1 MTDPSVDHHAVPVQS
16 WNLGIQEMSGLGLR
30 RDPRSGLAEVIAISD
45 RTTTIAR
52 LRVDGSARLRPDRP
66 GRRAAAHHRVRGLPA
81 DLDRA
86 GGPQWE
92 GVAADGAG
100 RVVVLG
106 ERGSELVL
114 LSPDFEFERRIR
126 LRHEWEDD
134 RQAGLEAL
142 VLLRDG
148 HLLAAKQ
155 RRPVRLLEFGP
166 AGDRPIGLVPSATLP
181 AGEATRL
188 SPGRELVCLAGWG
201 FAGDDL
207 PSVNDLS
214 LHAEFLHL
222 VSSAS
227 RRIARIRLPAT
238 GPVRIESWWSLPD
251 AVTAGRDAKAEG
263 LVVDDRVGVLVA
275 VDSHRDRE
283 NLHLLGRS
291 WPVP

>member
-1 MTDPSVDHHAVPVQS
+1 MSVQS
-16 WNLGIQEMSGLGLR
+16 WNLGVREVSGLGLR

-45 RTTTIAR
+45 RTTTIVR
-52 LRVDGSARLRPDRP
+52 LRADGSARLRPDRP
-66 GRRAAAHHRVRGLPA
+66 GRRGAAHHRVRGLPD

-114 LSPDFEFERRIR
+114 LSPEFEFERRIR
-126 LRHEWEDD
+126 LRHEWEGD

-142 VLLRDG
+142 VLLRTG
-148 HLLAAKQ
+148 HVLAAKQ
-155 RRPVRLLEFGP
+155 RHPVRLLEFGP
-166 AGDRPIGLVPSATLP
+166 PGDRPIGLVPTAALP
-181 AGEATRL
+181 AGEAFR
-188 SPGRELVCLAGWG
+188 PPPARELTCLAGWG
-201 FAGDDL
+201 FADDDP
-207 PSVNDLS
+207 PSVNDMS
-214 LHAEFLHL
+214 LHAGFLHL

-227 RRIARIRLPAT
+227 RRIARIRLPAV
-238 GPVRIESWWSLPD
+238 GPIRVESWWSLPD
-251 AVTAGRDAKAEG
+251 AVTGGRDAKAEG
-263 LVVDDRVGVLVA
+263 LIVDDRVGVLVA
-275 VDSHRDRE
+275 VDSHRDRD

>member
-1 MTDPSVDHHAVPVQS
+1 VTEPSVDQHAVPVQS
-16 WNLGIQEMSGLGLR
+16 WNLGVREVSGLGLR
-30 RDPRSGLAEVIAISD
+30 RDPRSGLAEFIAVSD

-52 LRVDGSARLRPDRP
+52 LRADGSARLRADRP
-66 GRRAAAHHRVRGLPA
+66 GRRAAAHHRVRGLPD
-81 DLDRA
+81 DLDRP

-114 LSPDFEFERRIR
+114 LSPEFAFDRRIR
-126 LRHEWEDD
+126 LRHEWEGD
-134 RQAGLEAL
+134 RRAGLEAL

-148 HLLAAKQ
+148 HVLAAKQ

-166 AGDRPIGLVPSATLP
+166 AGDRPIGLVPSAALP
-181 AGEATRL
+181 AGEAARL
-188 SPGRELVCLAGWG
+188 PPGRELVCLASWG
-201 FAGDDL
+201 VVGDDL

-214 LHAEFLHL
+214 LHAGFLHL

-238 GPVRIESWWSLPD
+238 GPVRVERWWSLPD
-251 AVTAGRDAKAEG
+251 AVIAGRDAKAEG
-263 LVVDDRVGVLVA
+263 LIVDDRVGVLVA

>member
-1 MTDPSVDHHAVPVQS
+1 M
-16 WNLGIQEMSGLGLR
+16 
-30 RDPRSGLAEVIAISD
+30 
-45 RTTTIAR
+45 
-52 LRVDGSARLRPDRP
+52 
-66 GRRAAAHHRVRGLPA
+66 RGLPD
-81 DLDRA
+81 DLDRP

-106 ERGSELVL
+106 ERVRA
-114 LSPDFEFERRIR
+114 PDPAASRVGG
-126 LRHEWEDD
+126 D

-142 VLLRDG
+142 VLLRGG
-148 HLLAAKQ
+148 HVLAAKQ

-166 AGDRPIGLVPSATLP
+166 AGDRPIGLVPSAALP
-181 AGEATRL
+181 AGEAARL
-188 SPGRELVCLAGWG
+188 PPGRELTCLAGWG

-214 LHAEFLHL
+214 LHAGFLHL
-222 VSSAS
+222 VSSGS

-238 GPVRIESWWSLPD
+238 GPVRVESWWSLPD

-263 LVVDDRVGVLVA
+263 LIVDDRVGVLVA
-275 VDSHRDRE
+275 VDSHRDRDRE

>member
-1 MTDPSVDHHAVPVQS
+1 MPVQS
-16 WNLGIQEMSGLGLR
+16 WNLGVREVSGLGLR
-30 RDPRSGLAEVIAISD
+30 RDPRTGLAEVIAISD

-52 LRVDGSARLRPDRP
+52 LRADGSARLRPDRP
-66 GRRAAAHHRVRGLPA
+66 GRRAAAHHRVRGLPD

-114 LSPDFEFERRIR
+114 LSPEFEFERRIR
-126 LRHEWEDD
+126 LRHEWEGD

-148 HLLAAKQ
+148 PRAGGQAAAPGAPA
-155 RRPVRLLEFGP
+155 RVRPGRGPTDRPRPVRGAPGRRGRP
-166 AGDRPIGLVPSATLP
+166 AA
-181 AGEATRL
+181 A
-188 SPGRELVCLAGWG
+188 GRELVCLAGWG

-214 LHAEFLHL
+214 LHAGFLHL

-238 GPVRIESWWSLPD
+238 GPVRVESWWSLPD

-263 LVVDDRVGVLVA
+263 LIVDDRVGVLVA

>member
-1 MTDPSVDHHAVPVQS
+1 VSVQS
-16 WNLGIQEMSGLGLR
+16 WNLGVREVSGLGLR
-30 RDPRSGLAEVIAISD
+30 RDPRSGLPEVIAISD

-52 LRVDGSARLRPDRP
+52 LRADGSARLRPDPP
-66 GRRAAAHHRVRGLPA
+66 GRRAAAHHRVRGLPD

-114 LSPDFEFERRIR
+114 LSPEFGFERRIR
-126 LRHEWEDD
+126 LRHEWEGD

-148 HLLAAKQ
+148 HVLAAKQ
-155 RRPVRLLEFGP
+155 RHPVRLLEFGP
-166 AGDRPIGLVPSATLP
+166 AGERPIGLVPTAALP
-181 AGEATRL
+181 AGEAFR
-188 SPGRELVCLAGWG
+188 PPRARELACLAGWG
-201 FAGDDL
+201 FADDDL
-207 PSVNDLS
+207 PSVNDMS
-214 LHAEFLHL
+214 LQAGFLHL

-238 GPVRIESWWSLPD
+238 GPVRVESRWPLPD
-251 AVTAGRDAKAEG
+251 AVTAGRDAKVEG
-263 LVVDDRVGVLVA
+263 LIVDDRVGVLVA
-275 VDSHRDRE
+275 VDSHRDRD